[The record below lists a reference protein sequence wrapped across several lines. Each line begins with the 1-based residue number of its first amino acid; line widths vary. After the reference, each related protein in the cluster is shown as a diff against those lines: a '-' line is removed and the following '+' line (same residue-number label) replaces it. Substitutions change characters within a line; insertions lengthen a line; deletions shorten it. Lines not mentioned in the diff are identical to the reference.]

1 MPSLGLRLRAAALFG
16 AGALAVHQLR
26 YLLAYGRSS
35 SDALAL
41 QGHAYLL
48 VLAPVVGMLVMLAAI
63 EFLVRVAKAGG
74 TSSAEA
80 RLPSP
85 IRLWMLA
92 SGCLAVIY
100 SVQEWLEGAAEAGHP
115 GGLAGVFGHGGWIA
129 ILLSVAIGALIAM
142 ALRGATAVIEL
153 VARAA
158 HRPPRSKPRRL
169 LRPSCRTLAP
179 DLDVLGLHLAARA
192 PPPLFI

>member
-1 MPSLGLRLRAAALFG
+1 MPSLGLRLRAAALLG

-26 YLLAYGRSS
+26 YLLAYGHSS

-41 QGHAYLL
+41 QGHAYLV

-63 EFLVRVAKAGG
+63 EFLMRV
-74 TSSAEA
+74 AEA
-80 RLPSP
+80 RETSYAQALPSP
-85 IRLWMLA
+85 LRLWMFA
-92 SGCLAVIY
+92 SGSLAVVY

-115 GGLAGVFGHGGWIA
+115 GGLVGVFGHGGWIA
-129 ILLSVAIGALIAM
+129 ILLSVAIGALVAL

-158 HRPPRSKPRRL
+158 HRRPRSKPRRQ

-192 PPPLFI
+192 PPPPSI